1 MVKDGKGNGEVK
13 YRKALEEWKHL
24 ENGNIWSGEERNN
37 WEVKGRSYLV
47 KDIIWREIH
56 IWSMEDKK
64 NDEEKGGKSIG
75 EGKGHAQTNRH
86 VGERPRS
93 LDSLFAKIHHHH
105 HLMSM
110 IQW

>member
-1 MVKDGKGNGEVK
+1 
-13 YRKALEEWKHL
+13 
-24 ENGNIWSGEERNN
+24 
-37 WEVKGRSYLV
+37 
-47 KDIIWREIH
+47 
-56 IWSMEDKK
+56 MEDKK

-86 VGERPRS
+86 VGDRARS

-110 IQW
+110 IQ